1 MQVNFTKW
9 EKKII
14 EGFKNKIF
22 PIYYDEREKFREEDE
37 EEQKQEDKTKK
48 NKKKNQKNKIKINL
62 IQMKLLSEWLT
73 WEKDT

>member
-22 PIYYDEREKFREEDE
+22 LIYYDEREKFREEDE
-37 EEQKQEDKTKK
+37 EDEEKKQEEKQKEQEEQEEQKEESKESKFLK
-48 NKKKNQKNKIKINL
+48 YIEN
-62 IQMKLLSEWLT
+62 
-73 WEKDT
+73 